1 MRAQGA
7 CRQRCQPWF
16 VTAPELQ
23 PSPLLFRVPFRV
35 NSSRWELQGP
45 QCVQRMIPDFSAPLW
60 EWNCAGIT
68 LGSAPPRAHLALPCP
83 LPSFIQDVDFLL
95 RFHPAPSPGDSPKP
109 SLQLPPAGFRIFRP
123 RPDIPAVHPQHSLG
137 TRRRSWIFRVSS
149 VTFRMFPSV
158 TDGNFGSCQV
168 TSRERT
174 AKNLLEQAQEGDPAG
189 NVIPGNGLGWKG
201 P

>member
-23 PSPLLFRVPFRV
+23 PFPLLFRVPFRV

-45 QCVQRMIPDFSAPLW
+45 RCVQRMIPDFSAPLW

-68 LGSAPPRAHLALPCP
+68 PGSAPPRAHLALPCP

-95 RFHPAPSPGDSPKP
+95 RFHPGTAPNHPCNFPQRDSGFSVLVPTFPRFIPSIPSEPGGGVGFSGFPQ
-109 SLQLPPAGFRIFRP
+109 SLSGCFQ
-123 RPDIPAVHPQHSLG
+123 VSLTG
-137 TRRRSWIFRVSS
+137 ISGAARSQPGRE
-149 VTFRMFPSV
+149 
-158 TDGNFGSCQV
+158 QQK
-168 TSRERT
+168 TS
-174 AKNLLEQAQEGDPAG
+174 
-189 NVIPGNGLGWKG
+189 
-201 P
+201 